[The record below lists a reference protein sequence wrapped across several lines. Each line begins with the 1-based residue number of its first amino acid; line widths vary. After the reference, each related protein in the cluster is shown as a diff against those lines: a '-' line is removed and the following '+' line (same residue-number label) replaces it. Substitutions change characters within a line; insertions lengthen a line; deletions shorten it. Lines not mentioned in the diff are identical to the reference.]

1 MDQKCGALERAK
13 HIKLIIFDVDG
24 VLTDGG
30 IYIGA
35 EGELYKPFFCRD
47 GLGITLAH
55 KAGIKTAIITGRNS
69 KQVAFRAQELHI
81 SEVFQ
86 GKLDKRTAYQELKEK
101 LGLRDEEIGY
111 IGDDLID
118 LPILLQVGLPMAVN
132 DAVAE
137 VRQEAL
143 LTASYP
149 GGRGAVRELI
159 EFILKAQGKWQAL
172 MQDFYPSASPTSG
185 ELPQS
190 SGNSE
195 ASVIGGT

>member
-1 MDQKCGALERAK
+1 MDPKCGALERAK
-13 HIKLIIFDVDG
+13 HIKLIIIDVDG

-69 KQVAFRAQELHI
+69 KQVAFRAGELHI

-101 LGLRDEEIGY
+101 LGLCDEEIGY
-111 IGDDLID
+111 VGDDLID
-118 LPILLQVGLPMAVN
+118 LPILLHVGLPMAVS

-172 MQDFYPSASPTSG
+172 MKDFYPSASANSG
-185 ELPQS
+185 ELAQ
-190 SGNSE
+190 
-195 ASVIGGT
+195 

>member
-69 KQVAFRAQELHI
+69 KQVAFRAGELHI

-101 LGLRDEEIGY
+101 LGLQDEEIGY

-118 LPILLQVGLPMAVN
+118 LPILLQVGLPMAVS

-172 MQDFYPSASPTSG
+172 MQDFYPSASATNG
-185 ELPQS
+185 ELAQ
-190 SGNSE
+190 
-195 ASVIGGT
+195 

>member
-1 MDQKCGALERAK
+1 MDQKGDALERAK
-13 HIKLIIFDVDG
+13 NIKLLIFDVDG

-30 IYIGA
+30 IYIGS

-55 KAGIKTAIITGRNS
+55 KAGIKTAIITGRSS
-69 KQVAFRAQELHI
+69 KQVAFRAGELHI

-86 GKLDKRTAYQELKEK
+86 GCPDKREAYRELKAK
-101 LGLRDEEIGY
+101 TGLSDEEIGY

-137 VRQEAL
+137 VRQAAL
-143 LTASYP
+143 LTSGCP

-172 MQDFYPSASPTSG
+172 VQDFYPSASPTGG
-185 ELPQS
+185 ELAQ
-190 SGNSE
+190 
-195 ASVIGGT
+195 